1 MSGVISGS
9 RNRKT
14 CYGNL
19 TLAMTHRE
27 AVYSAALTI
36 WMRWTGTFEVTS
48 LIDKCESCNTFVQH
62 VFSVF
67 DLRTLSRQQDGRMV
81 ADGSRMWRGLFV
93 CVRVCMCV
101 CDSAWASRN
110 PCGPCMI
117 IIATGPHHHTA
128 LLAHVF
134 YLRIASCCHC
144 R

>member
-48 LIDKCESCNTFVQH
+48 LIDKCESCNTLFNTSYLYSTCELCLVNTTGGW
-62 VFSVF
+62 
-67 DLRTLSRQQDGRMV
+67 LRTGRACGAV
-81 ADGSRMWRGLFV
+81 CLYV
-93 CVRVCMCV
+93 CVSVCV

-134 YLRIASCCHC
+134 YLRTASCCHC